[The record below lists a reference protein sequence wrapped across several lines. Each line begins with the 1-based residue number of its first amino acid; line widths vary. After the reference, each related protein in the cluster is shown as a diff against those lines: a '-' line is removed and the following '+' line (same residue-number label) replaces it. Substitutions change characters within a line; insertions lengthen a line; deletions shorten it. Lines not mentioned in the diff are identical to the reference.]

1 MIPQYW
7 LVLRAD
13 GTPDAYLLADSIES
27 AWSKIPAGY
36 TVRPLKVSDST
47 ARLLKV
53 NSRTYRLDKRIDP
66 ATQKINV
73 AVYLTPENHSWY
85 SRQPNKSAAINK
97 LISEKMNEQR

>member
-7 LVLRAD
+7 LVLRSD

-27 AWSKIPAGY
+27 AWSKIPADY
-36 TVRPLKVSDST
+36 TVRPLKVSDNT
-47 ARLLKV
+47 AGLIKV
-53 NSRTYRLDKRIDP
+53 NSRTYRLDRPDP

-73 AVYLTPENHSWY
+73 SVYLTPENHSWY
-85 SRQPNKSAAINK
+85 NRQPNKTAAINK